1 MNVAVINL
9 KGISKNFIKLTF
21 GLVALF
27 FIIKVLI
34 INLGVIPKIFSFESC
49 SLAYTSFFAVTNK
62 QEKNI
67 NYLAPVKAFYP
78 IIIAAKDDKK
88 TQESIPKE
96 IINEEQIKI
105 SKQNANVEAVSE
117 KNLSENYNITYSNVK
132 IRNQSNYDLSDD
144 VFSPEG
150 LELSYNKKIL
160 IYHTHTCES
169 YTPSGKYNYTMT
181 GNYRTT
187 DKNYSVVK
195 LRR

>member
-9 KGISKNFIKLTF
+9 KGISKKFIKLTF

-34 INLGVIPKIFSFESC
+34 INLGVVQKIFSFESC
-49 SLAYTSFFAVTNK
+49 SLAYTSSFAVTNK
-62 QEKNI
+62 HEKII

-78 IIIAAKDDKK
+78 IIIVAKDDNK
-88 TQESIPKE
+88 TQESSQKVIE
-96 IINEEQIKI
+96 NEEQIKI
-105 SKQNANVEAVSE
+105 SKQDVNMEVVSE

-144 VFSPEG
+144 IFSPEG

-169 YTPSGKYNYTMT
+169 YTPSEKYNYTMT